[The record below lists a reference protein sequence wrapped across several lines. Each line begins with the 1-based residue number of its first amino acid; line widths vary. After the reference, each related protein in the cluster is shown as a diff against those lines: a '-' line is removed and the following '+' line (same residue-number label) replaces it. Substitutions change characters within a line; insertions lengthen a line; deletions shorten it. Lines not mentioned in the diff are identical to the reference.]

1 MSLAVA
7 FLISL
12 ALTGCEPTPPAGS
25 PGGAVVRDRTLLIP
39 DSYNG
44 LLVYDDFVKTLGLD
58 VDERSFAP

>member
-1 MSLAVA
+1 
-7 FLISL
+7 
-12 ALTGCEPTPPAGS
+12 
-25 PGGAVVRDRTLLIP
+25 VRDRTLLIP